1 MEGINDSCS
10 FSRLGDCS
18 GHIIHF
24 LDCQKDVVAHLRY
37 LKVCTTGSNVNEQDL
52 ILYRAGL
59 FDVDAACRQL
69 LLICQAHRDSLG
81 TYWKTNSSKC
91 AYPVHSSKCKGD
103 RAIDFKTSKELFFL
117 YQSLIPVGSGICKP
131 CRTSHPHVI
140 STRSQMYRTTSYG
153 DDTESIELAN
163 LDIYHEFE
171 DDKDD
176 SCNNNTSTK
185 NYEYATEKEEHFTL
199 ASCSQTSDCA
209 SYFFPTQSTATVSSH
224 EEWEPEMSGLEKV
237 NAVIKLVSDG
247 SFPLLR
253 SQLTI
258 PWESASKRT
267 QSYYLKKADDLVLGT
282 LQLIAPNQS
291 DTLFKSIVQ
300 KNKTVNLDCP
310 DNYLPSMIAAY
321 QEADSPYLKRQILSL
336 FASKYSKEALLTAIP
351 GLTKHKIEAARK
363 YGKVKET
370 ELLDQDHNMTA
381 KLPIEKVQHF
391 VSFVSQP
398 QYVQD
403 VAFGERILKL
413 STGQKIHIPDVVRT
427 VIGSRIISSYKA
439 YCSESN
445 FEPLGRSSLYN
456 ILKQCSASQRKSLSG
471 LDNTTA
477 DGITSFDKLISLTDN
492 MEDFT
497 QNEVHDFKDI
507 QRRLRASKR
516 YLSCD
521 YRWHVEKSSKV
532 ADHCMHYALSD
543 SNVKDLQEKCDHT
556 HDECCELCTDMS
568 SVIDDLEQIVI
579 DGTFPSEEMKTEYL
593 HDFQSCKE
601 KVFQWK
607 QHVLRTVSQEQAKH
621 LVLENLLPNEIFIVM
636 DWAMKFLPWFDR
648 EKQTDFYGKKG
659 INWHVSVVLSRGID
673 MKINTDCY
681 VHLFDSIPQGWYAV
695 ASIIESL
702 LNCIKSK
709 DETKDTVY
717 LRSDNASCYHCGPL
731 MAAIPEISQRTG
743 LNISRYDFS
752 EAQSGKDICDRRTAP
767 MKIHAKRFGNE
778 GNNITTAEELKRA
791 LESYSGIMNTHVYV
805 AEVDFSAQTMKKCS
819 IPNINMYNNFSFEI
833 GGLRMWQAYD
843 VGIGVF
849 ISSRDL
855 KKMSNGKQDETNL
868 KILEM
873 PKVTRIGK

>member
-140 STRSQMYRTTSYG
+140 STRSQMYRTTSCG

-163 LDIYHEFE
+163 L
-171 DDKDD
+171 
-176 SCNNNTSTK
+176 
-185 NYEYATEKEEHFTL
+185 A
-199 ASCSQTSDCA
+199 
-209 SYFFPTQSTATVSSH
+209 YFFPTQSTATVSSH

-543 SNVKDLQEKCDHT
+543 SHVKDLQEKCDHT

-579 DGTFPSEEMKTEYL
+579 DGTFPSET
-593 HDFQSCKE
+593 SI
-601 KVFQWK
+601 
-607 QHVLRTVSQEQAKH
+607 RRN
-621 LVLENLLPNEIFIVM
+621 EN
-636 DWAMKFLPWFDR
+636 
-648 EKQTDFYGKKG
+648 
-659 INWHVSVVLSRGID
+659 
-673 MKINTDCY
+673 
-681 VHLFDSIPQGWYAV
+681 
-695 ASIIESL
+695 
-702 LNCIKSK
+702 
-709 DETKDTVY
+709 
-717 LRSDNASCYHCGPL
+717 
-731 MAAIPEISQRTG
+731 
-743 LNISRYDFS
+743 
-752 EAQSGKDICDRRTAP
+752 
-767 MKIHAKRFGNE
+767 
-778 GNNITTAEELKRA
+778 
-791 LESYSGIMNTHVYV
+791 
-805 AEVDFSAQTMKKCS
+805 
-819 IPNINMYNNFSFEI
+819 
-833 GGLRMWQAYD
+833 
-843 VGIGVF
+843 
-849 ISSRDL
+849 
-855 KKMSNGKQDETNL
+855 
-868 KILEM
+868 
-873 PKVTRIGK
+873 